1 MNKNKTIG
9 AAKYLKKSDEQY
21 IPFRVW
27 MHQENGNKI
36 E

>member
-21 IPFRVW
+21 IPFRAW
-27 MHQENGNKI
+27 MLHENGKKI